1 MAKPAKQS
9 AAQSPTEGTAAPSFS
24 LPTDS
29 GETVHL
35 KDFAGRKLVVFFY
48 PRADTPTCTKEAVD
62 FTRLAAKFASAG
74 AALLGVSDDSVRKQ
88 KRFSDKH
95 KLKAAL
101 GSDEAG
107 EMIRAYGVWGEKT
120 LYGRTFEGVLRTTF
134 LIDGKGRIAKIWRVA
149 RVDGHAEEVLA
160 AAKAL

>member
-1 MAKPAKQS
+1 MAKTAS
-9 AAQSPTEGTAAPSFS
+9 DSPVEGNAAPDFS
-24 LPTDS
+24 LPTNS
-29 GETVHL
+29 GETVRL
-35 KDFAGRKLVVFFY
+35 KDFAGKKLVVFFY
-48 PRADTPTCTKEAVD
+48 PRADTPTCTKEAID

-74 AALLGVSDDSVRKQ
+74 TALLGVSDDSVRKQ

-95 KLKAAL
+95 KLKPAL

-107 EMIRAYGVWGEKT
+107 ETIRAYGVWGEKT

-134 LIDGKGRIAKIWRVA
+134 LIDRKGRIARIWRVA
-149 RVDGHAEEVLA
+149 RVDGHAEDVLA